1 MIIELEDKLTASIH
15 LSNLQDQINGVIQSD
30 FQRKLFFTI
39 CLGQIIHIF
48 DSCIAMFVYDSP
60 LILLLYF
67 TCYTIGQLVA
77 LNKYVQRC
85 QFYCSILQIVLICIL
100 FFEMNQN
107 IIVIIAFL
115 IKSLING
122 YMNQMLQMIRFQLI
136 KISINV
142 GYLIT
147 IVFSLIGITC
157 TTFGYSVYR
166 FICVSEICLLIIF
179 LKRCSRLPPIME
191 ECLDNEFDV
200 YVKYIENCAQNNSIL
215 SYEEY
220 KNSNEQ
226 ISIIQT
232 FQIKVHRPTMRK
244 LFTKLSK
251 INEQIYKYFICQTLK
266 GFLFY
271 SNLTYI
277 KYFNQ
282 DNSNKYIDIMLLS
295 IFGAF
300 SKPFYQFMIG
310 LYTQKQVYQISQSIC
325 IISQMLKMSYIYW
338 QSDMVLLIATL
349 LQGIFHYN
357 ITTDIHSVT
366 WSIIQGLP
374 NDDFRIIISVST
386 FWGNVYGLQYL

>member
-15 LSNLQDQINGVIQSD
+15 LSNLQDQINNVRQTD

-39 CLGQIIHIF
+39 CFGHIIHIF
-48 DSCIAMFVYDSP
+48 DSCIAMFVYDNP
-60 LILLLYF
+60 LILLIYF
-67 TCYTIGQLVA
+67 GCYTLGQLVA
-77 LNKYVQRC
+77 LNKYMQHC
-85 QFYCSILQIVLICIL
+85 QFYCSIFQIILICIL
-100 FFEMNQN
+100 FMEMQQD
-107 IIVIIAFL
+107 IIVLITFI
-115 IKSLING
+115 IKSIING
-122 YMNQMLQMIRFQLI
+122 YMNQVLQMIRFQLI
-136 KISINV
+136 KISVNV

-147 IVFSLIGITC
+147 IVFCLIGIVC
-157 TTFGYSVYR
+157 KRFDYSLFR
-166 FICVSEICLLIIF
+166 LICVAEFCLLIIF
-179 LKRCSRLPPIME
+179 LKQSSRLPPLME
-191 ECLDNEFDV
+191 ECLDNEFDI
-200 YVKYIENCAQNNSIL
+200 YIKYIEKCAENNSVL
-215 SYEEY
+215 NYEEY

-251 INEQIYKYFICQTLK
+251 INEQIYIYFICQTLQ

-277 KYFNQ
+277 KYFNS

-325 IISQMLKMSYIYW
+325 IISQMLKMSYIYL
-338 QSDMVLLIATL
+338 QSDLMLLIASL
-349 LQGIFHYN
+349 MQGVFHYN

-366 WSIIQGLP
+366 WSIIKGLP
-374 NDDFRIIISVST
+374 NDDFRIIISVSSS
-386 FWGNVYGLQYL
+386 WRNVYGLQCL

>member
-15 LSNLQDQINGVIQSD
+15 LSNLQDQINAVRQSD

-39 CLGQIIHIF
+39 CFGHIIHIF
-48 DSCIAMFVYDSP
+48 DSCIAMFAYDNP
-60 LILLLYF
+60 LILLIYF
-67 TCYTIGQLVA
+67 ACYTIGQLIA
-77 LNKYVQRC
+77 INKYVQHC
-85 QFYCSILQIVLICIL
+85 QFYCSIMQIILICIL
-100 FFEMNQN
+100 FIEMHQE
-107 IIVIIAFL
+107 IIVLVIFI

-122 YMNQMLQMIRFQLI
+122 YMNQVLQMIRFQLI

-147 IVFSLIGITC
+147 IIFSLIGIFC
-157 TTFGYSVYR
+157 NRFEYSIFRV
-166 FICVSEICLLIIF
+166 ICVTEICLLIIF
-179 LKRCSRLPPIME
+179 LKQSSRLPPLME

-200 YVKYIENCAQNNSIL
+200 YVKYIEKCAENSQIL
-215 SYEEY
+215 NYEEY

-251 INEQIYKYFICQTLK
+251 INEQIYKYFICQTLQ

-277 KYFNQ
+277 KYFNS

-325 IISQMLKMSYIYW
+325 IISQMLKMSYIYIK
-338 QSDMVLLIATL
+338 SDWMLLIASL
-349 LQGIFHYN
+349 MQGVFHYN
-357 ITTDIHSVT
+357 ISTDIHSVT

-374 NDDFRIIISVST
+374 YDDIRIIISVSSS
-386 FWGNVYGLQYL
+386 WRNVYGLQCL